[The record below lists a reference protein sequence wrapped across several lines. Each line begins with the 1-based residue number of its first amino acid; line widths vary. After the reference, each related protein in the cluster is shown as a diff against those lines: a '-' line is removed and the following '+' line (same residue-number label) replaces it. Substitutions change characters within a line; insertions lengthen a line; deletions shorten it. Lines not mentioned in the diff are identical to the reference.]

1 MSSASAVQDL
11 QVALPIPSFLFL
23 CASSRFL
30 TVPCVPLV
38 SLFCPASVPLLSLVS
53 LQHEDLKRQL
63 EATPKDADPIDWAH
77 YSKVIRT
84 AGVVDLFKTAHAGL
98 KYPSI
103 DTSASLATISEGEKA
118 MLKLAEDASK
128 EAEVHLANLQAQLKA
143 LETAKSVDDLTVRTG

>member
-1 MSSASAVQDL
+1 M
-11 QVALPIPSFLFL
+11 
-23 CASSRFL
+23 
-30 TVPCVPLV
+30 